1 MAGSR
6 AEKAVRRRLLAGL
19 ARELSMVL
27 RLPARRRCT
36 AHLVPYLSLRR
47 ATGGRVR
54 VYCVSDAGLYAFL
67 TGDGTVISLDGGIAA
82 AAQSVAAACRP
93 PGPGLPA
100 GGHPAQR
107 MKGGSGV
114 SSPS

>member
-6 AEKAVRRRLLAGL
+6 AEKAVRRRLLADL

-54 VYCVSDAGLYAFL
+54 VHCVSDAGLYAFL

-82 AAQSVAAACRP
+82 AAQAIAGARRGVGGPPPAPPPPAA
-93 PGPGLPA
+93 
-100 GGHPAQR
+100 
-107 MKGGSGV
+107 
-114 SSPS
+114 